1 LSLGIGDTMVSE
13 LISMFLIGNNL
24 VYNFF
29 FFLLHVSSQF
39 ASL

>member
-1 LSLGIGDTMVSE
+1 MVSE

-29 FFLLHVSSQF
+29 FFL
-39 ASL
+39 ASCF